1 MTKKIISIPS
11 LGDSSE
17 VEVIEICVKPGDSI
31 GPEDPIIVLESDK
44 AAMELPA
51 NQAGVVTSI
60 LVNLGDG
67 VSEGM
72 QFVELDVEDDAQEA
86 SAKAETEL
94 SQEQDIEKVDGSNPP
109 SNEPFKGNKTR
120 ILNVPV
126 PNLGES
132 SEVEIIEVCIKE
144 GDILEAD
151 APLVVL
157 ESDKA
162 AMEVPSDFDGTIKEI
177 FVTEGQSVSEG
188 FVFATIEVT
197 EDVSNALDLDPINV
211 EPAAKIDKSEK
222 KEDFNIELS
231 SKMKCFYFFSTKT
244 NI

>member
-72 QFVELDVEDDAQEA
+72 QFVELDVEDDTQET
-86 SAKAETEL
+86 SA
-94 SQEQDIEKVDGSNPP
+94 
-109 SNEPFKGNKTR
+109 
-120 ILNVPV
+120 
-126 PNLGES
+126 
-132 SEVEIIEVCIKE
+132 EVE
-144 GDILEAD
+144 
-151 APLVVL
+151 
-157 ESDKA
+157 
-162 AMEVPSDFDGTIKEI
+162 T
-177 FVTEGQSVSEG
+177 
-188 FVFATIEVT
+188 
-197 EDVSNALDLDPINV
+197 DL
-211 EPAAKIDKSEK
+211 AQK
-222 KEDFNIELS
+222 LS
-231 SKMKCFYFFSTKT
+231 L
-244 NI
+244 IHI